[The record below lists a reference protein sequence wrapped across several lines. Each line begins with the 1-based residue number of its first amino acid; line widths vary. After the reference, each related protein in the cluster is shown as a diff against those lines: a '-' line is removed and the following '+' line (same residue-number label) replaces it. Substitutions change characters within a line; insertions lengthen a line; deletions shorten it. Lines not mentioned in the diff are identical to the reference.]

1 MFDRS
6 LLPKPRLEFVVVS
19 DTHYLLDPGTR
30 AVEFESRRLQTPR
43 TERVLGL
50 IAGLNPSFVVH
61 LGDLVQEHPEAE
73 RFELT
78 VSEARRQLERCGLQP
93 RHVAGN
99 CDVGDKPDPTM
110 PTDWVT
116 PESLA
121 GYHAYFGRSWY
132 SWDAGGVHCVVLN
145 SQILN
150 TALPQAE
157 DQRGWAE
164 SDLRA
169 HTGQRIVLFLH
180 LPPFLENEHEPAL
193 GHYDNIAEPAR
204 GWLLSLVRQ
213 HKVELVFTGHTHFA
227 FFNRIDR
234 TRCFVAAPSTFTRPG
249 FSEAFSSGPPPERGR
264 DDVSKLGFYL
274 IRVQD
279 DGVRVHFIRTNGATS
294 AVDRAAHTQ
303 SVIARDG
310 RDLPHSPLGLTL
322 RHPLAQ
328 TVEVPS
334 VWPSVIRQRVRN
346 DYPLLAC
353 MELGVRHLRVPAS
366 DLADDL
372 QRRRLAILREEGVK
386 LTATWLWSELLDLP
400 AAVARHRKQL
410 DSLEIQLPGDLWPAE
425 GCLQQAHTC
434 ATELG
439 LPVALFTGNSPRT
452 DPGKAACSCPVG
464 LSTGGIAGAE
474 PSLVPAR
481 GSRSP
486 RALPGG
492 ARCQSLGGDGPG
504 CLERSSLSHVGAVDW
519 VVAFT
524 TTDEHEQ
531 IVRAAEA
538 LFASA
543 LLPGSRLFLE
553 PLVDL
558 DRTMDVANGLLDRLY
573 NPRPAFRVVRCLNT
587 ILFGA
592 PEVRHPVIGPAL
604 DGARL
609 LGLAGARTTSW
620 LLLPLPPRRGRLQL
634 ELTHLAGREETSG
647 DVRCFHLEQGT
658 SRLLGPPGAQTV
670 AESFSFDEATLLMF
684 STGESVN
691 SAHDSARLS
700 RKKVMMLCRFNS
712 DLTPVTPMPGLPSTL
727 SPRRCHTDGQPHSA
741 SARLDVCTSDRKP
754 KNARHIRR

>member
-43 TERVLGL
+43 AERVLGL
-50 IAGLNPSFVVH
+50 IAGLHPSFVVH

-73 RFELT
+73 RFELA
-78 VSEARRQLERCGLQP
+78 VAEARRQLERCGVQP

-121 GYHAYFGRSWY
+121 AYHARFGRSWY
-132 SWDAGGVHCVVLN
+132 SWDAGGVHYVVLN

-204 GWLLSLVRQ
+204 GWLLNLVRH
-213 HKVELVFTGHTHFA
+213 HKVELVFAGHTHFA

-264 DDVSKLGFYL
+264 DDVSKLGLYL

-294 AVDRAAHTQ
+294 AVDRAAQTQ
-303 SVIARDG
+303 TVITRDA

-400 AAVARHRKQL
+400 ASVIRHREHL

-439 LPVALFTGNSPRT
+439 LPVALLPVIPRERI
-452 DPGKAACSCPVG
+452 PGKQLARVRLGYRPEELWELNRRLSRRGVRVG
-464 LSTGGIAGAE
+464 
-474 PSLVPAR
+474 
-481 GSRSP
+481 
-486 RALPGG
+486 RALCRVEPDASPWEAMGQG
-492 ARCQSLGGDGPG
+492 
-504 CLERSSLSHVGAVDW
+504 LERSSLSHVGAVDW

-620 LLLPLPPRRGRLQL
+620 LLLPLPPRRERLQL

-658 SRLLGPPGAQTV
+658 SRLLGPAGAQTV

-691 SAHDSARLS
+691 SAHDSA
-700 RKKVMMLCRFNS
+700 
-712 DLTPVTPMPGLPSTL
+712 D
-727 SPRRCHTDGQPHSA
+727 
-741 SARLDVCTSDRKP
+741 
-754 KNARHIRR
+754 

>member
-121 GYHAYFGRSWY
+121 GYHARFGRSWY

-439 LPVALFTGNSPRT
+439 LPVALLPVIPRERI
-452 DPGKAACSCPVG
+452 PGKQLARVRLGYRPEELRELNRRLSRRGVRVG
-464 LSTGGIAGAE
+464 
-474 PSLVPAR
+474 
-481 GSRSP
+481 
-486 RALPGG
+486 RALCRVEPDASPWEAMGQG
-492 ARCQSLGGDGPG
+492 
-504 CLERSSLSHVGAVDW
+504 LERSSLSHVGAVDW

-620 LLLPLPPRRGRLQL
+620 LLLPLPPRR
-634 ELTHLAGREETSG
+634 
-647 DVRCFHLEQGT
+647 
-658 SRLLGPPGAQTV
+658 
-670 AESFSFDEATLLMF
+670 
-684 STGESVN
+684 
-691 SAHDSARLS
+691 
-700 RKKVMMLCRFNS
+700 
-712 DLTPVTPMPGLPSTL
+712 
-727 SPRRCHTDGQPHSA
+727 DGS
-741 SARLDVCTSDRKP
+741 S
-754 KNARHIRR
+754 